1 MLAYIDWHTSP
12 EIFTIPSFH
21 LFGFETP
28 SLPLRWYGLMF
39 AGAFLA
45 GYQVLSYMFK
55 KEGRPVEQADELLL
69 YAMISCVIGAR
80 MGHYFFY
87 ETPLLMSNPGKFFI
101 DMITPPYAGLASHG
115 NAIGMFTA
123 MYLFARKRKLNYWY
137 VTDRIVPTVALG
149 GAFIR
154 FGNLMN
160 SEIVGKPTNL
170 PWAFRFF
177 NDPSL
182 GHDYQDVV
190 PRHPA
195 QLYESLSC
203 IIIFIVLMWIWSKK
217 KENTPHGLMTGF
229 FMITVFT
236 LRFLYEFLKENQV
249 SFERGMNLNM
259 GQWLSIP
266 CIILGIIALVYALQ
280 NPVEPN
286 SNIKTTDS

>member
-12 EIFTIPSFH
+12 EIFTI
-21 LFGFETP
+21 FGF
-28 SLPLRWYGLMF
+28 PLRWYGLMF

-45 GYQVLSYMFK
+45 GYQVLSYIFK

-69 YAMISCVIGAR
+69 YAMISTVIGAR

-87 ETPLLMSNPGKFFI
+87 EYPLLLSDPWRFFI
-101 DMITPPYAGLASHG
+101 SMITPPYAGLASHG
-115 NAIGMFTA
+115 TAVGMFTA

-137 VTDRIVPTVALG
+137 VTDRVVPTVALG

-160 SEIVGKPTNL
+160 SEIVGKPTDVS
-170 PWAFRFF
+170 WAFRFF

-203 IIIFIVLMWIWSKK
+203 IIIFILLMWIWSKK
-217 KENTPHGLMTGF
+217 KENTPYGLMTGF

-249 SFERGMNLNM
+249 SFENGMQLNM

-266 CIILGIIALVYALQ
+266 CVVLGIIALVYSLCH
-280 NPVEPN
+280 PVEPN
-286 SNIKTTDS
+286 PNIKTSDS